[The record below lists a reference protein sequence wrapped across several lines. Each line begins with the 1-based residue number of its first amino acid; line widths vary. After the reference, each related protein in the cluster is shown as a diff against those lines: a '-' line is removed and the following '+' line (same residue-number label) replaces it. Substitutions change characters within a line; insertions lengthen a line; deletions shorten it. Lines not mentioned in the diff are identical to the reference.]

1 MASMISPL
9 GDLLVAFAM
18 CFARD
23 KQREECPVLYS
34 HQEFR
39 LSLLLPAAIAT
50 LVLAFLTHRTKQKLH
65 VLNGRPGLIFPMDI
79 LKRSHRFSYAAAFG
93 TLARLCSDIVFDAKY
108 AFNYNGPIYL
118 KVFVALTSM
127 FIYGLGY
134 YPLFAG
140 ITAESP
146 VGYFIATLFAWI
158 FTVDFFITSFCK
170 QPFNISYLVLI
181 IELLPEI
188 ICYLYLTFSL
198 PARFILSIVKP
209 KKKLKL
215 AVDFESSD
223 DLYESIR
230 KSYQGSHVRK
240 LFTKQDPPP
249 PPPEDMKNKIIFRLK
264 YLSEKI
270 FYRRERGFKYS
281 ARMISLMAVGFV
293 LLYKV
298 IFLLYTG
305 LFLPLVVYEI
315 FDYLENGLIAQFE
328 SIGWTAQPGEAASIE
343 TIREG
348 LYIAYY
354 FVRSFRGCAISSLS
368 VAFLINFVFLFHYL
382 TSYRQNL
389 LSLYKGQSRH
399 LTPRTEK
406 SNASL
411 MVGSMRYAGYQVGYI
426 AWGFFIQLLLL
437 LIVSVG
443 IATVI
448 TIWDILG
455 DFLVSQ
461 IMRVWPVLLTSVL
474 LNIVQL
480 LLSKFL
486 FLQENGNILAMD
498 NRRLF
503 FVVTYFLF
511 FYNIF
516 IGIFSCLM
524 RILKSIILGSLFLP
538 RLDHSVLPRKFQQF
552 DPGFDAYCGFIHVE
566 STHTNPVAMVFIS
579 ILQAESLTT
588 LKRSKLNAVDCTPI
602 DEKQEMK
609 EQNQR
614 KAKWKWLLAF
624 TLVNN
629 PELSLQRRLTLA
641 KERNEN
647 VKEILFSQYAMP
659 MENGNTESKI

>member
-1 MASMISPL
+1 MTEI
-9 GDLLVAFAM
+9 
-18 CFARD
+18 
-23 KQREECPVLYS
+23 CPVLYS
-34 HQEFR
+34 HQNFR
-39 LSLLLPAAIAT
+39 VALLLPAAIAT
-50 LVLAFLTHRTKQKLH
+50 LVLAFLTHRTKHKLH
-65 VLNGRPGLIFPMDI
+65 VLNGRPGIVFPMDI

-93 TLARLCSDIVFDAKY
+93 TLARLCSDIVFSAKY

-140 ITAESP
+140 ITAERP
-146 VGYFIATLFAWI
+146 IGYFIATIFAWV
-158 FTVDFFITSFCK
+158 FTADFFITSFCK
-170 QPFNISYLVLI
+170 QPFTISYLVLI
-181 IELLPEI
+181 IGLLPEI

-198 PARFILSIVKP
+198 PARFIISIVKP
-209 KKKLKL
+209 RKKIKL

-230 KSYQGSHVRK
+230 KSYQGNHVRK
-240 LFTKQDPPP
+240 LFIKPDPPP
-249 PPPEDMKNKIIFRLK
+249 PPPEGMKNKIILRLK
-264 YLSEKI
+264 SLSEKI
-270 FYRRERGFKYS
+270 FYRREKGFRYS

-293 LLYKV
+293 LLYKISLESLV
-298 IFLLYTG
+298 I
-305 LFLPLVVYEI
+305 VYEV

-354 FVRSFRGCAISSLS
+354 FVRSFRGCTVTSLS
-368 VAFLINFVFLFHYL
+368 FAFLINFVFLFHYL

-399 LTPRTEK
+399 LTPRAEK
-406 SNASL
+406 SNSSL

-426 AWGFFIQLLLL
+426 AKGFFIQLLLL
-437 LIVSVG
+437 LIVSFG
-443 IATVI
+443 IATTI
-448 TIWDILG
+448 IIWDILG

-461 IMRVWPVLLTSVL
+461 VMRIWPVLLTSIL
-474 LNIVQL
+474 LNIGQL
-480 LLSKFL
+480 LLAKFL
-486 FLQENGNILAMD
+486 FLQEKGDILAMD

-588 LKRSKLNAVDCTPI
+588 LKRNKLNDVDCTPM
-602 DEKQEMK
+602 DEKEEMK
-609 EQNQR
+609 DQKRR

-629 PELSLQRRLTLA
+629 PELSLQRRLVLA

-647 VKEILFSQYAMP
+647 VKEILFSQYAIP
-659 MENGNTESKI
+659 EEKRCTESKI